1 MKSAG
6 IFLSSRN
13 PTFDINSDLEIFASF
28 MASENIKLV
37 YGGGKCGLMGKLS
50 EEVSKNKG
58 KIKGISLPMFDDI
71 GVTPK
76 YLDELEIQENFFTRK
91 QSLIEQSDFFVIM
104 PGGVGT
110 ADEFFDVLNHVALG
124 LIDKKIFIFN
134 KNDCWTDLLKWLDK
148 NIEQNMLSKM
158 PNAIFVSDSV
168 DGLIESIKKNEI

>member
-1 MKSAG
+1 VKSAG

-13 PTFDINSDLEIFASF
+13 PTFEIDSDLEIFASF
-28 MASENIKLV
+28 LAQKNIKLV

-50 EEVSKNKG
+50 KEMAKNKG

-71 GVTPK
+71 GVTPS
-76 YLDELEIQENFFTRK
+76 YLDELEIQDNFYIRK
-91 QSLIEQSDFFVIM
+91 KSLIDQSDFFVIM

-124 LIDKKIFIFN
+124 LIDKKIFIYN

-158 PNAIFVSDSV
+158 PDTVFVSDSIE
-168 DGLIESIKKNEI
+168 GLIESIKKNEI

>member
-13 PTFDINSDLEIFASF
+13 PLFEINSDLEIFACF
-28 MASENIKLV
+28 LVQENIKLV

-50 EEVSKNKG
+50 EEVAKNKG

-71 GVTPK
+71 GVTPS
-76 YLDELEIQENFFTRK
+76 YLDELEIQDNFYTRK
-91 QSLIEQSDFFVIM
+91 KSLIDQSDFFVIM

-110 ADEFFDVLNHVALG
+110 ADEFFDVLNHVSLG
-124 LIDKKIFIFN
+124 LIDKKIFIYN
-134 KNDCWTDLLKWLDK
+134 KNDCWADLLKWLEK

-158 PNAIFVSDSV
+158 PDTVFVSDSIE
-168 DGLIESIKKNEI
+168 GLIASIKKNEI

>member
-13 PTFDINSDLEIFASF
+13 PNFKIDSDLEVFAKF
-28 MASENIKLV
+28 LVQSEIKLV

-50 EEVSKNKG
+50 EEVANNGG

-71 GVTPK
+71 GVTPT
-76 YLDELEIQENFFTRK
+76 YLDELEIQENFYSRK
-91 QSLIEQSDFFVIM
+91 KSLIDQSDFFVIM

-124 LIDKKIFIFN
+124 LIDKNIYIYN
-134 KNDCWTDLLKWLDK
+134 KNNCWTDMLNWIE
-148 NIEQNMLSKM
+148 NNVEQNMLSKK
-158 PNAIFVSDSV
+158 PDS
-168 DGLIESIKKNEI
+168 IYISESIEDLMKNIETHEI

>member
-1 MKSAG
+1 
-6 IFLSSRN
+6 
-13 PTFDINSDLEIFASF
+13 

-76 YLDELEIQENFFTRK
+76 YLDELEIQENFYTRK

-104 PGGVGT
+104 VPRWIIEFVFSLGVRLERGGPSPP
-110 ADEFFDVLNHVALG
+110 FFS
-124 LIDKKIFIFN
+124 IR
-134 KNDCWTDLLKWLDK
+134 DLPRH
-148 NIEQNMLSKM
+148 IV
-158 PNAIFVSDSV
+158 PV
-168 DGLIESIKKNEI
+168 

>member
-1 MKSAG
+1 VKSAG

-13 PTFDINSDLEIFASF
+13 PTFEIDSDLEIFASF
-28 MASENIKLV
+28 LAQKNIKLV

-50 EEVSKNKG
+50 EEVAKNKG

-71 GVTPK
+71 GVTPS
-76 YLDELEIQENFFTRK
+76 YLDELEIQDNFYIRK
-91 QSLIEQSDFFVIM
+91 KSLIDQSDFFVIM

-124 LIDKKIFIFN
+124 LIDKKIFIYN

-148 NIEQNMLSKM
+148 NIKQNMLSKM
-158 PNAIFVSDSV
+158 PDTVFVSDSIE
-168 DGLIESIKKNEI
+168 GLIESIKKNEI

>member
-13 PTFDINSDLEIFASF
+13 PTFEIDSDLEIFASF
-28 MASENIKLV
+28 LAQKNIKLV

-50 EEVSKNKG
+50 EKVAKNKG

-71 GVTPK
+71 GVTPS
-76 YLDELEIQENFFTRK
+76 YLDELEIQDNFYIRK
-91 QSLIEQSDFFVIM
+91 KSLIDQSDFFVIM

-124 LIDKKIFIFN
+124 LIDKKIFIYN

-158 PNAIFVSDSV
+158 PDAVCVSDSIE
-168 DGLIESIKKNEI
+168 GLIKSIKKNEI